1 MTKIGDGIRGKRFL
15 GLLST
20 ALAIGVL
27 SSAPTLSGN
36 FASAEARPESRD
48 ARMSAVVAPERTLS
62 DKSTAARIE
71 ALASSA
77 RPEPRAGGLTV
88 ASRGAPA
95 RLSRSVLDAL
105 PSAKGDEQWRCLATA
120 IYFESRGEPL
130 MGQIA
135 VAEVILN
142 RVDDRRFPNSVCA
155 VTTQGVGSAG
165 RACQF
170 SYACDG
176 RSDVMAAGVAR
187 ERSEKLA
194 ALMLAGRE
202 RVVTS
207 GATHFHATYVNPRWS
222 RRMTR
227 TAAVG
232 AHLFFRNGTRV
243 SRR

>member
-1 MTKIGDGIRGKRFL
+1 MI
-15 GLLST
+15 S
-20 ALAIGVL
+20 
-27 SSAPTLSGN
+27 
-36 FASAEARPESRD
+36 
-48 ARMSAVVAPERTLS
+48 VVAPERSLS
-62 DKSTAARIE
+62 DKSTASRIE
-71 ALASSA
+71 ALASAA
-77 RPEPRAGGLTV
+77 RPEPRAAGVTV

-155 VTTQGVGSAG
+155 VTTQGVGTAG

-187 ERSEKLA
+187 DRSEKLA
-194 ALMLAGRE
+194 ALMLSGRE

-207 GATHFHATYVNPRWS
+207 GATHFHATYVSPRWS
-222 RRMTR
+222 RKMTR

-243 SRR
+243 AQR